1 MGMTATLRNHDPALD
16 EFAREVGSEGA
27 VSIAGNRTRWD
38 VGGPLDPDTR
48 VLSAPTGIVE
58 YIPEEMIVT
67 VRAGTS
73 VEELHRTL
81 AERGQWT
88 ALPERGGTVG
98 GAVAVGQN
106 DFRRPARGDV
116 RSAVLQVRYVSAE
129 GTLITGGGP
138 TVKNVSGFDLPR
150 LITGSLGTLGCIA
163 EVILRTNPIPAT
175 TRWLSSTNADPFAI
189 HAALLQPG
197 PILWDGTTTL
207 VMLFGHEVAVAADI
221 DRLRSLGTFD
231 DCAAPSA
238 PTGHRWS
245 VPPAAL
251 SDVAA
256 LNTGAFVA
264 EIGVGIVHAEQPQSR
279 PPLDAGALLIH
290 ERMKAE
296 FDPTARLNPGRTV
309 GVR

>member
-1 MGMTATLRNHDPALD
+1 MTATLRNTDPVLD
-16 EFAREVGSEGA
+16 EFADAVGAEGA
-27 VSIAGNRTRWD
+27 VSIAGNRTRWE
-38 VGGPLDPDTR
+38 VGGPLAADTR
-48 VLSAPTGIVE
+48 VISAPTGIVE

-73 VEELHRTL
+73 VDVLHRTL
-81 AERGQWT
+81 AERGQWS

-98 GAVAVGQN
+98 GAVSVGQS
-106 DFRRPARGDV
+106 DFRRPARGDL

-129 GTLITGGGP
+129 GTLVTGGGP

-175 TRWLSSTNADPFAI
+175 TRWLSSTDADPFAV
-189 HAALLQPG
+189 HASLLQPG
-197 PILWDGTTTL
+197 PVLWDGTTTQ
-207 VMLFGHEVAVAADI
+207 VMLFGHEVDVSGDA
-221 DRLRSLGTFD
+221 DRLRSLGSFD
-231 DCAAPSA
+231 DCAEPSA
-238 PTGHRWS
+238 PNGYRWS

-251 SDVAA
+251 NNIAA
-256 LNTGAFVA
+256 LDTGAFVA
-264 EIGVGIVHAEQPQSR
+264 EVGVGIVHAERAQVR
-279 PPLDAGALLIH
+279 PPLDPGARLIH

-296 FDPTARLNPGRTV
+296 FDPTGRLNPGRIA